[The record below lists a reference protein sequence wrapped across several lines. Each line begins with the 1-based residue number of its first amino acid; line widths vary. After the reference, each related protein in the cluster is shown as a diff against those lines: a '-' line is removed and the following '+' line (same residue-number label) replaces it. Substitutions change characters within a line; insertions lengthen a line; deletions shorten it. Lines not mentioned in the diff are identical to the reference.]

1 MKIYLVAGE
10 VSGDLLGAG
19 LIAELKQLFP
29 QAEFRGLG
37 GEQMQQAGLTSL
49 YPLEV
54 LSVMGVFEVLKYLP
68 KILKVR
74 KHLYQDALAW
84 GADIFVGIDAPDFN
98 LGLEKQLR
106 QQGVKTVHYVS
117 PSVWAWRQGRIKGIK
132 KSVDLMLSILPFE
145 LDFYQQ
151 HNQPCIFIGHPA
163 ADKLPLEANKSAA
176 KTELNNLLD
185 KVLNKPLPEN
195 CQLIA
200 LLPGS
205 RSAEVNYL
213 APVFLQ
219 AAKLIQQQL
228 PDVHFILP
236 TANAARHKQLVEFL
250 AANPVNNLQLIEGN
264 SSLALAAA
272 DAGLLASGTAS
283 LEAMLHKTPMVI
295 SYKASK
301 TTWFLSRFIVKT
313 KWVGLPNLLAQK
325 EVVAEKLQSQA
336 TPEILSQEVL
346 KLFGNQGQEQL
357 AEFNQLHL
365 SIRCN
370 ASKQAATAIAN
381 LVAS

>member
-19 LIAELKQLFP
+19 LINELKQLFP

-54 LSVMGVFEVLKYLP
+54 LSVMGVFEVLKHLP

-84 GADIFVGIDAPDFN
+84 GADLMVGIDAPDFN
-98 LGLEKQLR
+98 LSLEKKLR
-106 QQGVKTVHYVS
+106 KQGVKTVHYVS

-145 LDFYQQ
+145 LSFYQQ

-163 ADKLPLEANKSAA
+163 ADKLPLEVDKSLA
-176 KTELNNLLD
+176 KQELELSAQQ
-185 KVLNKPLPEN
+185 KI
-195 CQLIA
+195 IA

-213 APVFLQ
+213 APIFLQ
-219 AAKLIQQQL
+219 AAQLIQQQQ
-228 PDVHFILP
+228 PDVHFVLP
-236 TANAARHKQLVEFL
+236 AANAARHLQLCALL
-250 AANPVNNLQLIEGN
+250 AQHPVNNLQLLEGQA
-264 SSLALAAA
+264 SQALAAA
-272 DAGLLASGTAS
+272 DAALLASGTAS

-295 SYKASK
+295 SYKASQI
-301 TTWFLSRFIVKT
+301 TWWLSRLLLKT

-325 EVVAEKLQSQA
+325 SLVAEKLQDQA

-346 KLFGNQGQEQL
+346 KLLGEAGQQQV
-357 AEFNQLHL
+357 AEFYDLHL
-365 SIRCN
+365 SIQCD
-370 ASKQAATAIAN
+370 ASKKAAAAIAELIN
-381 LVAS
+381 N